1 MATYQRNILV
11 GATVLG
17 AALVF
22 GWMALKFSSKT
33 AELFSPPQFPLHFVT
48 SRADGL
54 SQGALVQ
61 YLGVDVG
68 RVESLTRNPDGMGVT
83 IDAVV
88 DRDPPLPANL
98 RAEIKQTSALGGT
111 SIISLD
117 VNGDRANG
125 ALVPN
130 QTIPAEYVGLNL
142 FPASLTQTATDIAG
156 MSEEIRKTAKELR
169 ESGAIEDLDK
179 TIKTISVQANKI
191 GDVFDSVQSVLGDP
205 KTRNDLRTAI
215 SNIRTTTDKLNNL
228 ADSLQATTGS
238 ASTAFKDAQLRIDT
252 LSKQVGDRLT
262 QIADLLTSV
271 QSIAQK
277 IDKGQGTAGQLVN
290 DPKLYQAMVDSARE
304 LNATVTDLKRLIEQ
318 WEEEG
323 VNLHLK

>member
-33 AELFSPPQFPLHFVT
+33 AELFSPPQFGIHFAA
-48 SRADGL
+48 SRANGL
-54 SQGALVQ
+54 SQGSDVQ
-61 YLGVDVG
+61 YLGVNVG
-68 RVESLTRNPDGMGVT
+68 RVTSLSRNSDGMGVT
-83 IDAVV
+83 IEAMV
-88 DRDPPLPANL
+88 DREPPLPENL
-98 RAEIKQTSALGGT
+98 RAEITQTSALGGA
-111 SIISLD
+111 SIISLNID
-117 VNGDRANG
+117 GDRAHG

-130 QTIPAEYVGLNL
+130 ETIPAEYVGLNL
-142 FPASLTQTATDIAG
+142 FPPSLTQTTSEIAG
-156 MSEEIRKTAKELR
+156 MSQEIRKTAKQLR

-179 TIKTISVQANKI
+179 TIKTIAAQADKV
-191 GDVFDSVQSVLGDP
+191 GQVFDSLQSVLGDP
-205 KTRNDLRTAI
+205 KTRDDLRTAI
-215 SNIRTTTDKLNNL
+215 TNIRTTTDKLNSL
-228 ADSLQATTGS
+228 ADGLQNTTGA
-238 ASTAFKDAQLRIDT
+238 ASTAFKDAQVRIDD

-262 QIADLLTSV
+262 QIADLLSSV

-277 IDKGQGTAGQLVN
+277 IDKGQGTAGLLVN
-290 DPKLYQAMVDSARE
+290 DPKLYQALVDSARE

>member
-17 AALVF
+17 AMAVF
-22 GWMALKFSSKT
+22 GWMALHFSSKT
-33 AELFSPPQFPLHFVT
+33 AELFSPPQFEVHFIT

-54 SQGALVQ
+54 SQGATVQ

-68 RVESLTRNPDGMGVT
+68 RVESLARNPDGMGVT

-88 DRDPPLPANL
+88 DREPPLPANL
-98 RAEIKQTSALGGT
+98 RAQIKQTSALGGA
-111 SIISLD
+111 SVISLD
-117 VNGDRANG
+117 FDGDRAKG
-125 ALVPN
+125 ALIPN
-130 QTIPAEYVGLNL
+130 ETITAEYVGLNL
-142 FPASLTQTATDIAG
+142 FPASLSQTAGNIAA
-156 MSEEIRKTAKELR
+156 MSDEIRMTAKQLR

-179 TIKTISVQANKI
+179 TIKTVAAQANKV
-191 GDVFDSVQSVLGDP
+191 GDVFDSLQSVLGDP
-205 KTRNDLRTAI
+205 KTREDLRTAI
-215 SNIRTTTDKLNNL
+215 SNIRATTDKLNTL
-228 ADSLQATTGS
+228 ADGIQSTTGA
-238 ASTAFKDAQLRIDT
+238 ASSAFKDAQARIDM

-262 QIADLLTSV
+262 QIADLLASV

-318 WEEEG
+318 WEQEG

>member
-17 AALVF
+17 AGLVF
-22 GWMALKFSSKT
+22 GWMALKFSSRT
-33 AELFSPPQFPLHFVT
+33 ADLFSQPQFAVHFVT
-48 SRADGL
+48 SHANGL
-54 SQGALVQ
+54 SQGSAVQ
-61 YLGVDVG
+61 YLGVEVG
-68 RVESLTRNPDGMGVT
+68 RVTLLTRNPDGMGVT
-83 IDAVV
+83 IDALV
-88 DRDPPLPANL
+88 DREPPLPSNL
-98 RAEIKQTSALGGT
+98 RAEITQTSALGGA

-117 VNGDRANG
+117 VDGDRAHG

-130 QTIPAEYVGLNL
+130 ETITAEYVGLNL
-142 FPASLTQTATDIAG
+142 FPPSLTQTAAQFAAMT
-156 MSEEIRKTAKELR
+156 EEIRKTAKQLR

-179 TIKTISVQANKI
+179 TIKTIATQADKI
-191 GDVFDSVQSVLGDP
+191 GQVFDSVQSVLGDP

-215 SNIRTTTDKLNNL
+215 SNIRATTDKLNSL
-228 ADSLQATTGS
+228 ADSLQNTTGA
-238 ASTAFKDAQLRIDT
+238 ASTAFKDAQVRIDD

-262 QIADLLTSV
+262 QIADLLSSV

-290 DPKLYQAMVDSARE
+290 DPRLYQALVDSARE

-318 WEEEG
+318 WEQEG
-323 VNLHLK
+323 MNLHLK

>member
-33 AELFSPPQFPLHFVT
+33 ADLFSPPQFPVHFVT
-48 SRADGL
+48 ERANGL
-54 SQGALVQ
+54 SQGSTVE

-68 RVESLTRNPDGMGVT
+68 RVVSLARNPDGMGVT

-88 DRDPPLPANL
+88 DREPPLPSNL
-98 RAEIKQTSALGGT
+98 RAEIVQTSALGGT
-111 SIISLD
+111 SVINLD
-117 VNGDRANG
+117 FEGNRAQG

-130 QTIPAEYVGLNL
+130 ETIQAQYVGLDL
-142 FPASLTQTATDIAG
+142 FPASLTQTTSEIAA
-156 MSEEIRKTAKELR
+156 MSEEIRKTAKQLR
-169 ESGAIEDLDK
+169 ESGAIDDLDH
-179 TIKTISVQANKI
+179 TIKTVGVQANKV
-191 GDVFDSVQSVLGDP
+191 GQVFDSLQSILGDP
-205 KTRNDLRTAI
+205 KTQNDLRTAI
-215 SNIRTTTDKLNNL
+215 ANIRTTTDKLNNL
-228 ADSLQATTGS
+228 ADSLQNTTGA
-238 ASTAFKDAQLRIDT
+238 ASSAFKDAQVRIDD

-262 QIADLLTSV
+262 QIAGLLTSV

-290 DPKLYQAMVDSARE
+290 DPKLYAALVDTSRE
-304 LNATVTDLKRLIEQ
+304 LNETVTDLKRLIEQ
-318 WEEEG
+318 WEQEG
-323 VNLHLK
+323 VDLRLK